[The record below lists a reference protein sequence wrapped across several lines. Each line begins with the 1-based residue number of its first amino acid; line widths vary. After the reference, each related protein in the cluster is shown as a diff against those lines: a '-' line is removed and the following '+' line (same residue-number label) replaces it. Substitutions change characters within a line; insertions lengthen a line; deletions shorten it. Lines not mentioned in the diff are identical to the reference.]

1 MNRVI
6 RRIINL
12 LVVLLAIGVVCY
24 GALIGYVV
32 YREKHIPEPSAYD
45 VIVVLGAQVK
55 ATGEPSVQLR
65 WRLDKALEMYF
76 TYPCPVIVCGAQG
89 SDEPRPEADVMR
101 DLLIADGIP
110 AERIFSDPVSRNTYQ
125 NIGNAMEIM
134 ERLGV
139 TTPLII
145 TSDYHLSR
153 AMDIAKA
160 EGVEAQGAASPT
172 KRELQFWLKNHGR
185 EALAFVK
192 FWLIYHVGL
201 NL

>member
-6 RRIINL
+6 RRIVIL
-12 LVVLLAIGVVCY
+12 LAVLLAVGIVCY

-32 YREKHIPEPSAYD
+32 YREKHIPQPSAYD
-45 VIVVLGAQVK
+45 VIIVLGAQVQ

-76 TYPCPVIVCGAQG
+76 ASPCPVIVCGAQG
-89 SDEPRPEADVMR
+89 ADEPRPEADVMR

-110 AERIFSDPVSRNTYQ
+110 ADSVYSDPVSRDTYQ
-125 NIGNAMEIM
+125 NIRNAMAIM
-134 ERLGV
+134 ERLDAAA
-139 TTPLII
+139 PLII

-160 EGVEAQGAASPT
+160 EGLKAQGAASPT
-172 KRELQFWLKNHGR
+172 KQELNFWLKNHGR

-192 FWLIYHVGL
+192 FWLIYYVGL